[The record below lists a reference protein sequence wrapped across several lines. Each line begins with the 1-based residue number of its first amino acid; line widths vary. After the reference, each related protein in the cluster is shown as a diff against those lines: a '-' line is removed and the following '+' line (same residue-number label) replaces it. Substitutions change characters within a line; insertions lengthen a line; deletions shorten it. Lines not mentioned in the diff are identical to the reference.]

1 MKCGTGQ
8 EGWARMISS
17 TLEPQ
22 QGKQGKALET
32 IDTADW
38 RLDTVAALSA
48 PFVSPWTGETAPV
61 GSLVKKATTARLNKK
76 QTLTI
81 SIPNASALFLNV
93 ARRAY
98 AEALQIRLEHVTPK
112 ARDTSISL
120 EDQTAFAYLE
130 HMFEAV
136 VCAHTAVEAY
146 VNELLPADRS
156 YDRKNK
162 HGVLETLSKDTIER
176 RASLIEKVS
185 TFLPQALGVRSPKGV
200 HRAYSDLQ
208 GLIKVRDRLIHMKS
222 IDRKSSGP
230 DVDTIWHRLLECE
243 SPIDQA
249 MSVIRYFA
257 PAGDAR
263 PRWLAKMPKT

>member
-1 MKCGTGQ
+1 MQ
-8 EGWARMISS
+8 
-17 TLEPQ
+17 
-22 QGKQGKALET
+22 T
-32 IDTADW
+32 IDSVDW
-38 RLDTVAALSA
+38 RIDTVAALTA

-61 GSLVKKATTARLNKK
+61 GSLIKKVTTARLNKK

-81 SIPNASALFLNV
+81 SIPNASALFLNI
-93 ARRAY
+93 ARKAY
-98 AEALQIRLEHVTPK
+98 AEAQQIRLENVTGR

-120 EDQTAFAYLE
+120 EDPTAFAYLE

-136 VCAHTAVEAY
+136 VCSHTAVEAY
-146 VNELLPADRS
+146 VNELLPADRL
-156 YDRKNK
+156 YERKSK
-162 HGVLETLSKDTIER
+162 QGALETLSKDEIER
-176 RASLIEKVS
+176 RAPLIEKVS

-230 DVDTIWHRLLECE
+230 DVDTIWHRLLVCE

-249 MSVIRYFA
+249 MAVIKYFA
-257 PAGDAR
+257 PMGDAR

>member
-1 MKCGTGQ
+1 M
-8 EGWARMISS
+8 
-17 TLEPQ
+17 
-22 QGKQGKALET
+22 ET

-38 RLDTVAALSA
+38 RLDTVASLSE

-61 GSLVKKATTARLNKK
+61 GSLIKKATTAQLSKK

-81 SIPNASALFLNV
+81 SIPNASALLLNV
-93 ARRAY
+93 ARRAF
-98 AEALQIRLEHVTPK
+98 ADAQHIRLEHVMLQTR
-112 ARDTSISL
+112 ATSITL
-120 EDQTAFAYLE
+120 EDPQAFAYLE
-130 HMFEAV
+130 HMFEAII
-136 VCAHTAVEAY
+136 CAHTAVEAY
-146 VNELLPADRS
+146 VNELLPEDLS

-162 HGVLETLSKDTIER
+162 QGVIETLSKPEVER

-185 TFLPQALGVRSPKGV
+185 AILPTALGVRSPKGV

-208 GLIKVRDRLIHMKS
+208 ALIKVRDRLIHMKS

-230 DVDTIWHRLLECE
+230 DVDTIWHRLLVCE

-257 PAGDAR
+257 PQGDAR
-263 PRWLAKMPKT
+263 PRWLLKMPKK